1 MRSSLTVP
9 RVQLAAEED
18 RVRVRELIRD
28 AYAEFQP
35 NLAAS
40 DWVTMSNNLAEV
52 VQRAR
57 LGELLV
63 VEVGGQLG
71 GTVTYQPPGPKDYH
85 RVPESWAVIR
95 ALGVD
100 PRHRGRGLG
109 RLLTEECLRRAQ
121 LDSAVAVG
129 LHTAEIMVA
138 AMRLYERMGFVRQSA
153 FTHLNMRFWIYA
165 RYRVAHRL

>member
-1 MRSSLTVP
+1 LR
-9 RVQLAAEED
+9 LATEED
-18 RVRVRELIRD
+18 RARVLDLIRD
-28 AYAEFQP
+28 AYAEFEP
-35 NLAAS
+35 NVAAG
-40 DWVTMSNNLAEV
+40 DWVTMSNNLAAV
-52 VQRAR
+52 VRRAP

-63 VEVGGQLG
+63 VDVGGRLG
-71 GTVTYQPPGPKDYH
+71 GTVTYHPPGPKDYD

-100 PRHRGRGLG
+100 PRHRGQGLG

-121 LDSAVAVG
+121 LDGAVAVG

-138 AMRLYERMGFVRQSA
+138 AMSLYERMGFVRQRA

-165 RYRVAHRL
+165 RYTDAHRP